1 MAILAAI
8 IELGNRIEERM
19 DLLHEELRDENLAT
33 QEMLEERM
41 DLLHEHMDLLHEEL
55 RDENLATQEMLEER
69 MDLLHEELRDENLAI
84 QEILEEQI
92 IHLPNLEFVRA
103 CNKSCT
109 RDGDLVMWPAPIP
122 AGAGVTRSYLLF
134 NMTLAQVNMHLGR
147 YRIVGHGNL
156 QARRLLLAEHLG
168 IRIF

>member
-41 DLLHEHMDLLHEEL
+41 DLLH
-55 RDENLATQEMLEER
+55 ER